1 MRRRRKKKKKT
12 TGKKNQKK
20 QLIYCVWA
28 SLLLF
33 LIVPFLEN
41 EIQLC
46 IFSYKKYA
54 LRCFENDILL
64 SKSVV
69 TYQSLVSDLYLLDYP
84 CGSLRRAHAGARRRG
99 PDPEVSRGASHSGTG
114 C

>member
-1 MRRRRKKKKKT
+1 MTTTKKKKE
-12 TGKKNQKK
+12 KK

-54 LRCFENDILL
+54 LICFKNDILL

-69 TYQSLVSDLYLLDYP
+69 TYQSLFLIFTFSNPPWIPRARTAGGLD
-84 CGSLRRAHAGARRRG
+84 AAGRTQR
-99 PDPEVSRGASHSGTG
+99 
-114 C
+114 